1 MKRLSL
7 FFIFTILITSGY
19 AAASQVNVYPLTKD
33 LKMIPYPIP
42 QCSQIDKITDLYY
55 KVNDTYWIAVVGPI
69 KVGCPGVNNISVKI
83 LGVKNVTIPQYNL
96 TLTLI
101 NTTVKTGQKEYRPLG
116 LVTRNVTIEYKQ
128 YNKTHEIVTIKL
140 KNMKMYWSYALQD
153 YVYHNL
159 TPEHYGF
166 PSNMTINMLI
176 NRKTGEGYLLD
187 NGTEKYVGVT
197 PLWDPALYPSEY
209 PHLVLRNLRN
219 LINQINANPWIVEN
233 VIQKVKLSKNVS
245 ESSGLLNSLAL
256 NLTDQ
261 VMGLQTTYLGR
272 KMYLEESITNVT
284 SHRRIIGSNYT
295 GWIILPTFMLP
306 VDGTYRIRTY
316 QTGWASLPTKVDNMS
331 SDKYVEK
338 VLTDYLKTRNDEE
351 LKKLIVTGIFHEK
364 VYLPPLIDFDGIHH
378 KITAVSFT
386 IPPSG
391 ESHLLVLPL
400 PQKYSEAFNASY
412 LMLNFVGPSSIVVK
426 YDPSLYTP
434 EELIKGL
441 KREGTCVNLIRSTL
455 IDDFTNTF
463 SEFKESG
470 MNVSKMN
477 KIYSDVVSKMEQC
490 GFNITGED
498 LQPISSSVNLAGSA
512 PGPSTSVSGTPE
524 SNKEQHGICGPAFL
538 VPLALIPAW
547 LWRKGA

>member
-7 FFIFTILITSGY
+7 FFIFALLITSGY

-69 KVGCPGVNNISVKI
+69 KIGCPGVKNISVKI
-83 LGVKNVTIPQYNL
+83 LGVKNFTIPQYNL
-96 TLTLI
+96 TLTVI
-101 NTTVKTGQKEYRPLG
+101 NTTVKTGQKEYEPLG
-116 LVTRNVTIEYKQ
+116 LVARNVTIEYKQ

-140 KNMKMYWSYALQD
+140 ENMKMYWSYALQD

-166 PSNMTINMLI
+166 PSNITIKLLV

-197 PLWDPALYPSEY
+197 PLWNPALYPSEY
-209 PHLVLRNLRN
+209 PRLVLQNLKN
-219 LINQINANPWIVEN
+219 VINQIKANPWIVEN

-245 ESSGLLNSLAL
+245 ESNELLNSLAL

-261 VMGLQTTYLGR
+261 VMGLRVTYLGR
-272 KMYLEESITNVT
+272 EMYLEEFITNVT
-284 SHRRIIGSNYT
+284 PRNRIIGSNYT
-295 GWIILPTFMLP
+295 GWITLPTFMLP
-306 VDGTYRIRTY
+306 VEGTYLIRTY
-316 QTGWASLPTKVDNMS
+316 QTGWGSLPIRIDNMS

-338 VLTDYLKTRNDEE
+338 VLKDYMKTRNDEE
-351 LKKLIVTGIFHEK
+351 LKKLIVAGIFHK
-364 VYLPPLIDFDGIHH
+364 RVYLPLLVDSDDIHH

-386 IPPSG
+386 LPPSG

-400 PQKYSEAFNASY
+400 PQKYAEAFNASY
-412 LMLNFVGPSSIVVK
+412 LMLNFVGPRSIVVK
-426 YDPSLYTP
+426 YDPNLYTP
-434 EELIKGL
+434 EGLITGL
-441 KREGTCVNLIRSTL
+441 KREETCMNMIRSTL
-455 IDDFTNTF
+455 IDNFTNTL
-463 SEFKESG
+463 SEFEGSG
-470 MNVSKMN
+470 MNVSKLD
-477 KIYSDVVSKMEQC
+477 KVYSSIVNKMEQC
-490 GFNITGED
+490 GFNVTERD
-498 LQPISSSVNLAGSA
+498 SQPITSSVNLAGSA

-524 SNKEQHGICGPAFL
+524 SSKGEHGICGPAFL

-547 LWRKGA
+547 LWRKRR